1 MLFCQSINPALKTSI
16 TFTKKCFWK
25 KKIKRISVGR
35 LPAPRKCGI
44 AELFFFSYLALFIF
58 WNSGESNLIANSL
71 LQSQAPGMSVKR
83 NSEVEVSVGVQA
95 LLQPPWAFGVDKI
108 RLRAA
113 SIWFLQNRNQKNQK
127 QEELFQWSK
136 DDRQKEKSSLLIQI
150 IQAD

>member
-25 KKIKRISVGR
+25 KKNKTYFSGQTSSSTKVWNSR
-35 LPAPRKCGI
+35 A
-44 AELFFFSYLALFIF
+44 FFFSYLALFIF
-58 WNSGESNLIANSL
+58 WNSGENNLIANSL